1 MTRFHVFCFY
11 VHRLHSITK
20 IARVKYLSNLN
31 FIIRDYAEA
40 LRLKYLK
47 YFALQTKTDKFLLH
61 LFASSALCS
70 YIYTYACIFISIF
83 IFRFFFFFHFFFIF
97 FSVFLKPEVTYELS
111 VLLAKCKDAHSTC
124 NVSKVK
130 RKIKE

>member
-83 IFRFFFFFHFFFIF
+83 IFRFFFFFSFFFHFFFC
-97 FSVFLKPEVTYELS
+97 FSQTGGYLRAFSFTG
-111 VLLAKCKDAHSTC
+111 
-124 NVSKVK
+124 KVQGCTQHMQCL
-130 RKIKE
+130 ES